1 MGGKIL
7 MTTNHAERE
16 INRPY
21 TPPSNVKSV
30 LQRLRTRN
38 LPDRIDN
45 EYLRDSGIPEGTIA
59 RTLFALRFLGLIDE
73 GGLLNEPLKSIHTST
88 DEEYQAILSGLIRE
102 AYKEVFNVVDPS
114 QDTQDRILNVFRRY
128 TPASQR
134 DRMVI
139 FFLGMCREAGIPTLD
154 VPKARAMGAT
164 RATTETPR
172 ITSTKAAGAIP
183 RREGAKITTIT
194 GIDPALEGLIR
205 TLPAPGAPLSLER
218 RKQWLDMAEA
228 TLRFVY
234 PETVTPTT
242 DENAESDEE
251 EKEQSPG

>member
-1 MGGKIL
+1 
-7 MTTNHAERE
+7 MTMNYAEGER
-16 INRPY
+16 NRPY
-21 TPPSNVKSV
+21 TPPSNVAAV

-45 EYLRDSGIPEGTIA
+45 EYLRDAGIPEGTIN
-59 RTLFALRFLGLIDE
+59 RTLFAMRFLGLVDE
-73 GGLLNEPLKSIHTST
+73 GGLLSEPLKSIHTST

-114 QDTQDRILNVFRRY
+114 QDPKDRIVNVFRRY

-139 FFLGMCREAGIPTLD
+139 FFLGMCREAGITTLD
-154 VPKARAMGAT
+154 VPKTRAMSAT
-164 RATTETPR
+164 KATTEIPR
-172 ITSTKAAGAIP
+172 RTSEKAAGAVS
-183 RREGAKITTIT
+183 RREKTAIAAIT
-194 GIDPALEGLIR
+194 GIDPALEGLMR
-205 TLPAPGAPLSLER
+205 TLPTPGAPLSPER

-242 DENAESDEE
+242 DENAESEE
-251 EKEQSPG
+251 EQKE

>member
-1 MGGKIL
+1 
-7 MTTNHAERE
+7 MTTNHTERE
-16 INRPY
+16 RNRPY
-21 TPPSNVKSV
+21 TPPSNVVAV

-114 QDTQDRILNVFRRY
+114 QDSQDRILNVFRRY

-154 VPKARAMGAT
+154 VPKARAMSATKATKEAPGRTST
-164 RATTETPR
+164 RATGT
-172 ITSTKAAGAIP
+172 IP
-183 RREGAKITTIT
+183 RTAIT

-205 TLPAPGAPLSLER
+205 TLPTPGTPLSPER
-218 RKQWLDMAEA
+218 RQQWLDMAEA

-234 PETVTPTT
+234 PETVTPTA

-251 EKEQSPG
+251 ESETGNTASP

>member
-1 MGGKIL
+1 

-16 INRPY
+16 RNRPY
-21 TPPSNVKSV
+21 APPSNVVAV

-45 EYLRDSGIPEGTIA
+45 EYLRDAGIPEGTIT
-59 RTLFALRFLGLIDE
+59 RTLFAMRFLGLVDE
-73 GGLLNEPLKSIHTST
+73 GGLLSEPLKSIHTST

-114 QDTQDRILNVFRRY
+114 QDPQDRILNVFRRY

-154 VPKARAMGAT
+154 VPKARAMSAT
-164 RATTETPR
+164 KAITETPR
-172 ITSTKAAGAIP
+172 RPGAKAAGAVP
-183 RREGAKITTIT
+183 RGKRTAIAAIT
-194 GIDPALEGLIR
+194 GIDPALEGLMR
-205 TLPAPGAPLSLER
+205 TLPTPGAPLSPER

-234 PETVTPTT
+234 PETATPTT
-242 DENAESDEE
+242 DENAESEE
-251 EKEQSPG
+251 EQKE